1 MMTSMSPHHVRR
13 FGDVEE
19 HISPGIVDSGENW
32 DAENHATRA
41 IVIDRLVTL
50 SGVVEPVID
59 VRKLDPCAC
68 PVGKFQHRLRSFL
81 VFVKR
86 WRKQPTQAFLPWPHH
101 QAVAVSILND
111 PPYIGVRTI
120 QSRRNLAPIHTTLR
134 IRHASLHPDCF
145 KTSSRTLQE

>member
-59 VRKLDPCAC
+59 VRKLDPVHAPWANSNTVCVRSLC
-68 PVGKFQHRLRSFL
+68 LSSVGGSSQRRRFCHGLTT
-81 VFVKR
+81 
-86 WRKQPTQAFLPWPHH
+86 KQWQ
-101 QAVAVSILND
+101 
-111 PPYIGVRTI
+111 
-120 QSRRNLAPIHTTLR
+120 
-134 IRHASLHPDCF
+134 
-145 KTSSRTLQE
+145 

>member
-68 PVGKFQHRLRSFL
+68 PRAKSNTVCVRFL
-81 VFVKR
+81 
-86 WRKQPTQAFLPWPHH
+86 TS
-101 QAVAVSILND
+101 VSISCLSSV
-111 PPYIGVRTI
+111 GGSS
-120 QSRRNLAPIHTTLR
+120 QRRRFFHGLTT
-134 IRHASLHPDCF
+134 
-145 KTSSRTLQE
+145 KQWQ